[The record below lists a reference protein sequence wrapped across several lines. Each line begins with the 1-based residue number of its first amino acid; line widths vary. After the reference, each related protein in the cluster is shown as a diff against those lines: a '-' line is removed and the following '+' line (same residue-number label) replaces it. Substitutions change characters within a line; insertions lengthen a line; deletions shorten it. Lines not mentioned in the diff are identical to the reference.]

1 MDVAFCVEALRA
13 ALARFGRPEMF
24 NPDQGSEFTSA
35 DLIDVMRRVRVL
47 REAHVRIL
55 MGGRG
60 RWTDEMLIERLWRRL
75 KYGRVHLPTFET
87 GSELPA
93 GLTRWVG
100 FYNARLPHSTLA
112 GRTPDEAYGINGRER
127 LMA

>member
-35 DLIDVMRRVRVL
+35 DLTDVLRRAQVL

-100 FYNARLPHSTLA
+100 FSTPAYPIRPWPGARPTKRMGSMD
-112 GRTPDEAYGINGRER
+112 GRD
-127 LMA
+127 